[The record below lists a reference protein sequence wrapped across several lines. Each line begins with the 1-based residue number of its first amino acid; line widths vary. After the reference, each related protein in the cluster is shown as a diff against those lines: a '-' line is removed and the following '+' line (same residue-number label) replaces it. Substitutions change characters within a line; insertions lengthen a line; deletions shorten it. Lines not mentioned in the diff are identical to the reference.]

1 MYTVLCILCTDLVKL
16 SIQMIQRIE
25 FHRNALF
32 ERQTSLSAISE
43 TANIVD
49 AVSSRREVKPEY
61 VTIRRQRPT
70 TEETTTQQ

>member
-1 MYTVLCILCTDLVKL
+1 
-16 SIQMIQRIE
+16 MIQRIE

-43 TANIVD
+43 TANNVD